1 MVVNT
6 LIHNLMETGLTDYEA
21 RAYVALLRKSPLT
34 AYEIARE
41 AGIPTAKVYE
51 VVTRMSDRGVFAVSG
66 EGKRKSYVP
75 LDTDEFLAGLRG
87 RVQNTLTQIEGGLAG
102 LSRRPEAPQV
112 HNLKGYD
119 HVMDKARRLI
129 AGARRSALVS
139 LWKEDM
145 GRLHSEIRKAE
156 RRHVQ
161 CAVVHFGQ
169 PGLRAGIM
177 YNHPTEGMEPGARG
191 LIVLA
196 DSREALTGTIF
207 ADGAAEAATS
217 ANRGFVELAEQYVK
231 HDIYMMKLTRRFDRE
246 FKRAFG
252 SGYEKLR
259 DVFSDESWL

>member
-1 MVVNT
+1 MVVNN
-6 LIHNLMETGLTDYEA
+6 LVHDLMETGLTDYEA
-21 RAYVALLRKSPLT
+21 RAYMALLRKNPLT

-41 AGIPTAKVYE
+41 AGIPTAKIYE
-51 VVTRMSDRGVFAVSG
+51 VVTRMADRGVFSVSG
-66 EGKRKSYVP
+66 EGRRKSYVP
-75 LDTDEFLAGLRG
+75 MDTSEFLAGLRG
-87 RVQNTLTQIEGGLAG
+87 RILNTLTQIEGGLAG
-102 LSRRPEAPQV
+102 LSRRPEEPQV

-119 HVMDKARRLI
+119 YVMDKARRLI
-129 AGARRSALVS
+129 AGARRTLLVS

-169 PGLRAGIM
+169 PGLRTGVM
-177 YNHPTEGMEPGARG
+177 YNHPTQGMEMDERG
-191 LIVLA
+191 LIVVA
-196 DSREALTGTIF
+196 DSREALTGTIY
-207 ADGAAEAATS
+207 ADGYAEAAAS
-217 ANRGFVELAEQYVK
+217 ANVGFVALADQYVR

-259 DVFSDESWL
+259 DVFSDDSWQ